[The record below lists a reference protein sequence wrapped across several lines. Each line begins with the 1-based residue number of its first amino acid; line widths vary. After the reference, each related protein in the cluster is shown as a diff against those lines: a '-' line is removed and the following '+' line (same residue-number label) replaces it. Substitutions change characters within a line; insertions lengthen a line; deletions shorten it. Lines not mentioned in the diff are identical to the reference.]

1 VPVVEASCFVNDV
14 THVINGRDDAI
25 PFDEGSYLYLGPM
38 ALGSEMEGPC
48 AFPKK
53 VPPISL
59 YFFLSEISFKP
70 PVDPD

>member
-1 VPVVEASCFVNDV
+1 MPAVKAPCFVNYA
-14 THVINGRDDAI
+14 THVINGGNDAI
-25 PFDEGSYLYLGPM
+25 PLDEGSNLGPM

-53 VPPISL
+53 STFNFIVL
-59 YFFLSEISFKP
+59 FLSEISFKP

>member
-1 VPVVEASCFVNDV
+1 MPVVEASCFVNYA
-14 THVINGRDDAI
+14 THVINGRNDAI
-25 PFDEGSYLYLGPM
+25 PFDEGSNLGPM
-38 ALGSEMEGPC
+38 ALGSEMKGPC

-53 VPPISL
+53 VTSIPL

>member
-1 VPVVEASCFVNDV
+1 MPAVKAPCFVNYA
-14 THVINGRDDAI
+14 THQINGRNDAI
-25 PFDEGSYLYLGPM
+25 PLDEGSNLGPM

-53 VPPISL
+53 TPPILL

>member
-1 VPVVEASCFVNDV
+1 MPAVEASCFVNYV
-14 THVINGRDDAI
+14 TRVINGRNDAI
-25 PFDEGSYLYLGPM
+25 PFDEGSDLGPM

-53 VPPISL
+53 VPPIPL